1 MSDLKVME
9 DYSTESFLLAFVR
22 FSIRV
27 GYPKFLLP
35 DAGSQLIKGCN
46 SMQMSFTDLQ
56 HKLHTEYGTQFETC
70 PVGCHYMHGKVERKI
85 QEVKKSLNES
95 LSSKRLSIIQWET
108 LAQEIGNGINNLPLG
123 LGNKTQ
129 DLENLDILTPN
140 RLLLGRNND
149 RCPAGPLV
157 VTENYKHIINSISDI
172 YITWFR
178 CWLISYVPTL
188 LDRKKWH
195 YNLGGISVG
204 DVVLFLKSEKEFQK
218 AYQYGVIKNIFPS
231 SDGLIRKV
239 EVEYQNANETVK
251 RQLK

>member
-1 MSDLKVME
+1 
-9 DYSTESFLLAFVR
+9 
-22 FSIRV
+22 
-27 GYPKFLLP
+27 
-35 DAGSQLIKGCN
+35 
-46 SMQMSFTDLQ
+46 MQMSFTDLQ

-251 RQLK
+251 RVTMRGVRELVIVKPIDEISLDEELV